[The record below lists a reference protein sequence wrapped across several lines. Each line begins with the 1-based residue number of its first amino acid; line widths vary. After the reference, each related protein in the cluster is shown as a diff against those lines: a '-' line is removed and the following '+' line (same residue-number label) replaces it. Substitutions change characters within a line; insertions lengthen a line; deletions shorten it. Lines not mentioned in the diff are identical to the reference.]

1 MCHAGLRSLICTLVL
16 LVLTCGLSAAQPAPA
31 PWERTEGRAP
41 CADFSVLRRPLVGEL
56 HLHTGLSIDAVVFD
70 DRNEPRDA
78 YRFARGLPIGIAP
91 YDAMGQPLRTVQLG
105 RPLDFAAVT
114 DHAEGFGVET
124 ICLTPGLP
132 GYDAPECA
140 QLRNDIGSF
149 IPGQVPP
156 SFLSLVI
163 PGVLAPNAPPP
174 SFCGSDGAICR
185 AQDSVIW
192 QTVQAAA
199 EEFYDRTDAC
209 SFTTLVAYEWSG
221 TPLNANLHRNVI
233 FRNEQVPALPTSYI
247 QEPTV
252 QGLWARLQAQ
262 CLDGLDRCDVLAIP
276 HNSNV
281 SNGLMFE
288 PVNADGSPLNA
299 ADAAT
304 RAGFEPLVEMFQHKG
319 DSECRP
325 GVGTVDELCGFEKLT
340 RTTLFGGSAPSL
352 YPPLGFV
359 RNALKEGL
367 VQEQALGANPFKL
380 GFIGAT
386 DTHNAT
392 AGAADEDRYPGHL
405 GTLDATA
412 AFRLTNSSGSNI
424 ENNPG
429 GLAIVWAEENSR
441 DAIFSAM
448 RRRETYATSGPRPLV
463 RMFAG
468 ELPAD
473 LCEDPDFVR
482 AGYTGGVPMGGEIGV
497 VAGTHSPRFAV
508 LAFKDPGTEAS
519 PGTALQRAQIVKG
532 WVDAAGLAQEKVFDV
547 AGDAANGATV
557 DLATCTPQGLG
568 FDSLCT
574 VWEDPEFDAG
584 RRAFYYARI
593 LENPTCRWSTRLCI
607 AEAVDCSS
615 PTIPPELALCCS
627 DSIPKTVQER
637 VWTSPIWYRPEG
649 IGRLTA
655 TLRRRAAVD
664 SADHLTLRAH
674 LGAALNPDRDDVAI
688 AVRDDDEILR
698 VVVPAATMRRH
709 STRPRWTLRDA
720 GGVARLTVV
729 VTRAGE
735 TRLVLRTAPADLA
748 SAALADHFVDVEIS
762 SGTYRGHHTRLWR
775 LDRGR
780 LTTP

>member
-31 PWERTEGRAP
+31 PWERTERRAP
-41 CADFSVLRRPLVGEL
+41 CTDFSVLRRPLVGEL
-56 HLHTGLSIDAVVFD
+56 HLHTGFSIDALVFD

-91 YDAMGQPLRTVQLG
+91 YDAMGQPLRTVQLD
-105 RPLDFAAVT
+105 RRLDFAAVT

-124 ICLTPGLP
+124 VCLTPGLP

-140 QLRNDIGSF
+140 QLRSDVGSF
-149 IPGQVPP
+149 TPGNVPA

-163 PGVLAPNAPPP
+163 PGVIAPNAPPP
-174 SFCGSDGAICR
+174 GFCGAVGAICR

-192 QTVQAAA
+192 QAVQAAA

-221 TPLNANLHRNVI
+221 TPFNANLHRNVI

-262 CLDGLDRCDVLAIP
+262 CRDGLDRCDVLAIP

-340 RTTLFGGSAPSL
+340 RATLFGGSAPSL

-367 VQEQALGANPFKL
+367 VQEQALGANQFKL

-392 AGAADEDRYPGHL
+392 AGAADEDRYPSHL

-429 GLAIVWAEENSR
+429 GNPPRRGASGD
-441 DAIFSAM
+441 DAPPQHPAALDAA
-448 RRRETYATSGPRPLV
+448 RRRR
-463 RMFAG
+463 RR
-468 ELPAD
+468 PAD
-473 LCEDPDFVR
+473 GGRDQGGAD
-482 AGYTGGVPMGGEIGV
+482 ATG
-497 VAGTHSPRFAV
+497 
-508 LAFKDPGTEAS
+508 
-519 PGTALQRAQIVKG
+519 
-532 WVDAAGLAQEKVFDV
+532 AAHRTGRSRE
-547 AGDAANGATV
+547 
-557 DLATCTPQGLG
+557 
-568 FDSLCT
+568 
-574 VWEDPEFDAG
+574 
-584 RRAFYYARI
+584 RRARG
-593 LENPTCRWSTRLCI
+593 S
-607 AEAVDCSS
+607 
-615 PTIPPELALCCS
+615 
-627 DSIPKTVQER
+627 
-637 VWTSPIWYRPEG
+637 
-649 IGRLTA
+649 
-655 TLRRRAAVD
+655 LRRRRDLVGNVSRAPHASPASGSRSPD
-664 SADHLTLRAH
+664 DALRLRPWRASAGTPHSTSCSSASYCFSSSSARATRRRSPWRRSDWRNCAPSSCARPARPRMRWRRPGSSH
-674 LGAALNPDRDDVAI
+674 ANWMTSCCTAKLWRAALIAAI
-688 AVRDDDEILR
+688 RR
-698 VVVPAATMRRH
+698 SATDWSRKC
-709 STRPRWTLRDA
+709 
-720 GGVARLTVV
+720 
-729 VTRAGE
+729 
-735 TRLVLRTAPADLA
+735 A
-748 SAALADHFVDVEIS
+748 S
-762 SGTYRGHHTRLWR
+762 
-775 LDRGR
+775 
-780 LTTP
+780 